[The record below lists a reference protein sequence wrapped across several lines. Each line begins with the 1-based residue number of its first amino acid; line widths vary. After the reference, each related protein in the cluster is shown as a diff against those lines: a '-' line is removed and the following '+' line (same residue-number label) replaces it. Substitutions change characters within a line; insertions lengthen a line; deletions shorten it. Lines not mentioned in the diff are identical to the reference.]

1 MSTPNPP
8 RENLVRALAEAP
20 AITVRADSTDMPVL
34 TGHFAVWNTWTEINS
49 RFEGHFL
56 ERFTPTSMAKTLSE
70 GKDKI
75 RCLFQHGRDPQI
87 GDKPLGVFDRLEPDD
102 VGAYYEVPLFDTSY
116 NRDLIPG
123 LRAGAYGASFRFEVV
138 QEEFVKKPARSE
150 YNPRGIPERTVIE
163 ARVREG
169 GPVTFPAYADATA
182 GLRSLT
188 DEFVFG
194 RYTDD
199 PERLKELIDYQRRNL
214 REPRV
219 TVTYGKDVAMSVPSV
234 INTASTVTETEEART
249 LEPDPSEDTTPQQQ
263 HPLESEPSEATTRE
277 PGATPVTRFHTREEW
292 LEWISRI

>member
-8 RENLVRALAEAP
+8 RENLVRALSEAP
-20 AITVRADSTDMPVL
+20 RLELRSEGADMPVL

-49 RFEGHFL
+49 RMEGHFL
-56 ERFTPTSMAKTLSE
+56 ERFSPTSMVKTFAE

-123 LRAGAYGASFRFEVV
+123 LQAGAYGASFRFEVV
-138 QEEFVKKPARSE
+138 QEEFVKKPTRSDH
-150 YNPRGIPERTVIE
+150 NPRGLPERTVIE

-199 PERLKELIDYQRRNL
+199 PERLAELIEYQRRRL
-214 REPRV
+214 HEPRV
-219 TVTYGKDVAMSVPSV
+219 TVTYGKDVHMSVANA
-234 INTASTVTETEEART
+234 NTASTATDEATRT
-249 LEPDPSEDTTPQQQ
+249 TEPDPSEDTTPQVTIE
-263 HPLESEPSEATTRE
+263 PEPSEATTRE
-277 PGATPVTRFHTREEW
+277 PGAHIPPRFNTREEW